1 MALGGVIHTSRPNNV
16 WLSFPDQLPK
26 LRIDS
31 GAVDLTKHGKVF
43 DKVSCKFIASKHFLL
58 VNTTQL
64 RKIRYVTKITISLL
78 FLSLCRCQN
87 WKRNMG
93 TWNKSM
99 WPLVN
104 PAKKASVGIW
114 KLMWEETK
122 WATEISEET
131 NIKRLQQA
139 CSEKTLYKIE
149 RLCFMS
155 GWLAWQQNN
164 VHYCLLCQFLS

>member
-1 MALGGVIHTSRPNNV
+1 MQVCKFNPHLCKLYYPLVSLWRRWQWRWWGSVTLVDPNSV
-16 WLSFPDQLPK
+16 SLSFPDQLPK
-26 LRIDS
+26 SHIDS

-104 PAKKASVGIW
+104 PAKKASVGI
-114 KLMWEETK
+114 
-122 WATEISEET
+122 
-131 NIKRLQQA
+131 
-139 CSEKTLYKIE
+139 
-149 RLCFMS
+149 
-155 GWLAWQQNN
+155 
-164 VHYCLLCQFLS
+164 